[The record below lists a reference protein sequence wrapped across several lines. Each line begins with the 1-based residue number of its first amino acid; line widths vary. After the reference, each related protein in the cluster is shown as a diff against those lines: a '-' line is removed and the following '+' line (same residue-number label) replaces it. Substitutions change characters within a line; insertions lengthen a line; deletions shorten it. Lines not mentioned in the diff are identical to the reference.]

1 MAKDH
6 CKLESHSAKEKFQS
20 QDTLSALNSAA
31 QNLSDAESSC
41 EPHTQWQPQPTH
53 TETHL
58 ATLRCTP
65 WWRLQ
70 LAVVWFSGI
79 FPESER
85 LQLCS
90 LPVLSIT
97 TVAPP
102 RPSRYSLL

>member
-20 QDTLSALNSAA
+20 QDTLSALYSAA
-31 QNLSDAESSC
+31 QSFSDAESSC

-58 ATLRCTP
+58 AYLRSTP

-70 LAVVWFSGI
+70 FAVVWFSGI

-85 LQLCS
+85 LRPCS
-90 LPVLSIT
+90 VDVLSIQT
-97 TVAPP
+97 LSEQHP
-102 RPSRYSLL
+102 RR